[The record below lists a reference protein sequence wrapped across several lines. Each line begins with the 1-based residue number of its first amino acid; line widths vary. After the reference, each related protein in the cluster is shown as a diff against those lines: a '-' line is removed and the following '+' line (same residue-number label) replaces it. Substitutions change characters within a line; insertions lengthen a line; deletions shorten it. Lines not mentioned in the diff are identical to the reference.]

1 MTILL
6 LPPECKG
13 LTQRSENPTE
23 REREKIGLPLFSCCL
38 SNFVEET
45 AWRGLASSATCPFT
59 HKNMQTHKESNIGT
73 ICYNLLPQFHV
84 FFLQI
89 HFVPN
94 FWRSWSLL
102 IWANASPSKPLP
114 NPCFHTFLCCS
125 PDEGNVFWC
134 VLHFSFGFVLSFPS
148 HGYCRH
154 LRQWVS
160 NVSTLAIRDGEKSRE
175 RFDMLWYKGIEW
187 NWYLANPFDP
197 LYRGIAKGGSR
208 PMHHQEQCTA
218 KKGIVLFWN

>member
-38 SNFVEET
+38 SDFVEET

-84 FFLQI
+84 FFADTFRPKFLE
-89 HFVPN
+89 V
-94 FWRSWSLL
+94 L
-102 IWANASPSKPLP
+102 ITVNLSK
-114 NPCFHTFLCCS
+114 C
-125 PDEGNVFWC
+125 
-134 VLHFSFGFVLSFPS
+134 LSFK
-148 HGYCRH
+148 
-154 LRQWVS
+154 
-160 NVSTLAIRDGEKSRE
+160 AITQSL
-175 RFDMLWYKGIEW
+175 FSYVFMLF
-187 NWYLANPFDP
+187 P
-197 LYRGIAKGGSR
+197 
-208 PMHHQEQCTA
+208 
-218 KKGIVLFWN
+218 